1 LILFI
6 PFHIVYE
13 HMFLSFI
20 LPHRNL
26 IGMRREKQDHFFV
39 SIAHH
44 VPEHASQ
51 AASRGSEAAMTPLE
65 KHIS

>member
-1 LILFI
+1 MADIVRLSPSLEEKLIKKTLLF
-6 PFHIVYE
+6 
-13 HMFLSFI
+13 L
-20 LPHRNL
+20 
-26 IGMRREKQDHFFV
+26 EKQDHFFV

-51 AASRGSEAAMTPLE
+51 AASRGSEAALTPLE

>member
-26 IGMRREKQDHFFV
+26 IGIRRCAERRKAADRKKKEEVEAKHEQ
-39 SIAHH
+39 SEEEHH
-44 VPEHASQ
+44 VH
-51 AASRGSEAAMTPLE
+51 ML
-65 KHIS
+65 